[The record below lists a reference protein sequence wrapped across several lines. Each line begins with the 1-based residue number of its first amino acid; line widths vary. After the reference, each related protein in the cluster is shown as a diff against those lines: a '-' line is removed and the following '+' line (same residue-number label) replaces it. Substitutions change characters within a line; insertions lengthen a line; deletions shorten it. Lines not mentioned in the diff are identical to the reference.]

1 MILSRSL
8 QQYAEIPKQKH
19 AGGSTERLFVYQTHL
34 TEPQGKIKDLSIL
47 TQLDYTLMIVAIGA
61 ALLGAV
67 SGSLGTYA
75 VLRRQSLLGDAISH
89 AALPGIAIA
98 FLLTGSKTPLILVF
112 GAAIAGWLGT
122 LLILSVVRLT
132 RIKYDSALGIVLST
146 FFGFGLVLHTLIQR
160 TGNANQA
167 GLDTFLFGQAATILK
182 SDVLTIGILGGIAI
196 VIMLVFWKE
205 LKLLVFDEGFAASL
219 GFPIRALDILLTSLL
234 VIAIVLGLQAV
245 GAVLMSAM
253 LVAPAVAAR
262 QWTDK
267 LSVMML
273 LAAGF
278 GALAGVS
285 GTIISSS
292 ASRIPTGPTIV
303 LCATVVV
310 GFSIA
315 FALNRGLLWDWL
327 RHQRNKRN
335 LKMPGEQ
342 LFQSEEQ

>member
-1 MILSRSL
+1 MEVLNILN
-8 QQYAEIPKQKH
+8 H
-19 AGGSTERLFVYQTHL
+19 F
-34 TEPQGKIKDLSIL
+34 
-47 TQLDYTLMIVAIGA
+47 DYTLMVVTIGA

-98 FLLTGSKTPLILVF
+98 FLLTGSKAPLILVL

-122 LLILSVVRLT
+122 LLIMSVVRLT

-167 GLDTFLFGQAATILK
+167 GLDTFLFGQAATILTR
-182 SDVLTIGILGGIAI
+182 DILTMGVLGGIAI
-196 VIMLVFWKE
+196 VITFLFWKE

-267 LSVMML
+267 FSVMML

-315 FALNRGLLWDWL
+315 FASNRGLLWDWL
-327 RHQRNKRN
+327 RQQRNRRN
-335 LKMPGEQ
+335 LKMTEQ
-342 LFQSEEQ
+342 PQQGND

>member
-1 MILSRSL
+1 MEVLNILN
-8 QQYAEIPKQKH
+8 H
-19 AGGSTERLFVYQTHL
+19 F
-34 TEPQGKIKDLSIL
+34 
-47 TQLDYTLMIVAIGA
+47 DYTLMVVTIGA

-98 FLLTGSKTPLILVF
+98 FLLTGSKAPLILVL

-122 LLILSVVRLT
+122 LLIMSVVRLT

-167 GLDTFLFGQAATILK
+167 GLDTFLFGQAATILTR
-182 SDVLTIGILGGIAI
+182 DILTIGVLGGIAI
-196 VIMLVFWKE
+196 VITFIFWKE
-205 LKLLVFDEGFAASL
+205 LKLLVFDDGFAASL

-262 QWTDK
+262 QWTNK
-267 LSVMML
+267 LSVMMF
-273 LAAGF
+273 LAACF

-315 FALNRGLLWDWL
+315 FATNRGLLWDRL
-327 RHQRNKRN
+327 RQQRNRRN
-335 LKMPGEQ
+335 LKMTEQ
-342 LFQSEEQ
+342 PQQGND

>member
-1 MILSRSL
+1 METLNIL
-8 QQYAEIPKQKH
+8 PH
-19 AGGSTERLFVYQTHL
+19 
-34 TEPQGKIKDLSIL
+34 
-47 TQLDYTLMIVAIGA
+47 LDYTLMIVAIGA

-98 FLLTGSKTPLILVF
+98 FLLTGSKTPLILVL

-122 LLILSVVRLT
+122 LLILSIVRLT

-262 QWTDK
+262 QWTNK
-267 LSVMML
+267 LSVMMF

-285 GTIISSS
+285 GTIISSG

-303 LCATVVV
+303 LCATGVV
-310 GFSIA
+310 GFSIV
-315 FALNRGLLWDWL
+315 FARNRGLLWDWL
-327 RHQRNKRN
+327 RHQRNKRS
-335 LKMPGEQ
+335 LTVGSYGGSSYAEPQ
-342 LFQSEEQ
+342 DD

>member
-1 MILSRSL
+1 METLNILNR
-8 QQYAEIPKQKH
+8 
-19 AGGSTERLFVYQTHL
+19 F
-34 TEPQGKIKDLSIL
+34 
-47 TQLDYTLMIVAIGA
+47 DYTLMIVATGA
-61 ALLGAV
+61 ALLGIV
-67 SGSLGTYA
+67 SGALGTYA

-89 AALPGIAIA
+89 AALPGVAIA
-98 FLLTGSKTPLILVF
+98 FLLTGSKAPLILVL

-122 LLILSVVRLT
+122 LLIMSIVRLT
-132 RIKYDSALGIVLST
+132 RIKYDSALAVVLST

-167 GLDTFLFGQAATILK
+167 GLDTFLFGQAATILER
-182 SDVLTIGILGGIAI
+182 DILTIGILGGIAI
-196 VIMLVFWKE
+196 IIMLVFWKE

-219 GFPIRALDILLTSLL
+219 GFSIRVLDILLTSLL

-262 QWTDK
+262 QWTDR
-267 LSVMML
+267 LSVMIL
-273 LAAGF
+273 LAACF

-292 ASRIPTGPTIV
+292 AARIPTGPTIV

-310 GFSIA
+310 GFSII
-315 FALNRGLLWDWL
+315 FASNRGLLWGL
-327 RHQRNKRN
+327 IRQRRN
-335 LKMPGEQ
+335 RRSLKTAANG
-342 LFQSEEQ
+342 LFKQPQQGND

>member
-1 MILSRSL
+1 M
-8 QQYAEIPKQKH
+8 AN
-19 AGGSTERLFVYQTHL
+19 
-34 TEPQGKIKDLSIL
+34 LSIL
-47 TQLDYTLMIVAIGA
+47 IHLDYTLMIVAIGA

-89 AALPGIAIA
+89 AALPGVAIA
-98 FLLTGSKTPLILVF
+98 FLLTGSKTPLILVL
-112 GAAIAGWLGT
+112 GAALAGWLGT
-122 LLILSVVRLT
+122 LLILSIVRLT

-167 GLDTFLFGQAATILK
+167 GLDTFLFGQAATILE
-182 SDVLTIGILGGIAI
+182 SDVLTIGILGGVAI
-196 VIMLVFWKE
+196 IIMLVFWKE

-219 GFPIRALDILLTSLL
+219 GFPIRVLDILLTSLL

-262 QWTDK
+262 QWTNK
-267 LSVMML
+267 LSLMMF
-273 LAAGF
+273 LAACF

-310 GFSIA
+310 GLSIA
-315 FALNRGLLWDWL
+315 FAPNRGLLWDWL
-327 RHQRNKRN
+327 RHQRNKQG
-335 LKMPGEQ
+335 LKVATDR
-342 LFQSEEQ
+342 LLK

>member
-1 MILSRSL
+1 METLNILN
-8 QQYAEIPKQKH
+8 
-19 AGGSTERLFVYQTHL
+19 
-34 TEPQGKIKDLSIL
+34 
-47 TQLDYTLMIVAIGA
+47 LDYTLMIVSIGA
-61 ALLGAV
+61 ALLGIV
-67 SGSLGTYA
+67 SGALGTYA

-89 AALPGIAIA
+89 ASLPGIAIA
-98 FLLTGSKTPLILVF
+98 FLLTGSKAPLILVL

-122 LLILSVVRLT
+122 LLIMSIVRMT

-167 GLDTFLFGQAATILK
+167 GLDTFLFGQAATILER
-182 SDVLTIGILGGIAI
+182 DILTIGILGGIAI
-196 VIMLVFWKE
+196 IITLIFWKE

-262 QWTDK
+262 QWTDRI
-267 LSVMML
+267 SVMML
-273 LAAGF
+273 LAAFF

-285 GTIISSS
+285 GTIISST

-310 GFSIA
+310 GFSIF
-315 FALNRGLLWDWL
+315 FASNRGLLWDWI
-327 RHQRNKRN
+327 RQQRNKRD
-335 LKMPGEQ
+335 LEAAADG
-342 LFQSEEQ
+342 LFKQSQQGSD

>member
-1 MILSRSL
+1 MENLN
-8 QQYAEIPKQKH
+8 
-19 AGGSTERLFVYQTHL
+19 
-34 TEPQGKIKDLSIL
+34 IL
-47 TQLDYTLMIVAIGA
+47 TRFDYTLVVVTIGA

-98 FLLTGSKTPLILVF
+98 FLLTGSKTPLILVL

-122 LLILSVVRLT
+122 LLIMSVVRLT

-167 GLDTFLFGQAATILK
+167 GLDTFLFGQAATILTR
-182 SDVLTIGILGGIAI
+182 DILTIGVLGGIAI
-196 VIMLVFWKE
+196 VITFIFWKE

-262 QWTDK
+262 QWTNK
-267 LSVMML
+267 LSVMMF
-273 LAAGF
+273 LAACF

-315 FALNRGLLWDWL
+315 FASNRGLLWDWL
-327 RHQRNKRN
+327 RQQRNRRN
-335 LKMPGEQ
+335 LKMTEQ
-342 LFQSEEQ
+342 PQQGND

>member
-1 MILSRSL
+1 M
-8 QQYAEIPKQKH
+8 AN
-19 AGGSTERLFVYQTHL
+19 
-34 TEPQGKIKDLSIL
+34 LSIL
-47 TQLDYTLMIVAIGA
+47 IHLDYTLMIVAIGA

-89 AALPGIAIA
+89 AALPGVAIA
-98 FLLTGSKTPLILVF
+98 FLLTGSKTPLILVL
-112 GAAIAGWLGT
+112 GAALAGWLGT
-122 LLILSVVRLT
+122 LLILSIVRLT

-167 GLDTFLFGQAATILK
+167 GLDTFLFGQAATILE
-182 SDVLTIGILGGIAI
+182 SDVLTIGILGGVAI
-196 VIMLVFWKE
+196 IIMFVFWKE

-219 GFPIRALDILLTSLL
+219 GFPIRVLDILLTSLL

-262 QWTDK
+262 QWTNK
-267 LSVMML
+267 LSLMMF
-273 LAAGF
+273 LAACF

-310 GFSIA
+310 GLSIA
-315 FALNRGLLWDWL
+315 FAPNRGLLWDWL
-327 RHQRNKRN
+327 RHQRNKQG
-335 LKMPGEQ
+335 LKVATDRLLKHPQRG
-342 LFQSEEQ
+342 SE

>member
-1 MILSRSL
+1 METLNILNR
-8 QQYAEIPKQKH
+8 
-19 AGGSTERLFVYQTHL
+19 F
-34 TEPQGKIKDLSIL
+34 
-47 TQLDYTLMIVAIGA
+47 DYTFVIVAIGA
-61 ALLGAV
+61 SLLGAV
-67 SGSLGTYA
+67 SGALGTYA

-98 FLLTGSKTPLILVF
+98 FLLTGSKTPLILVL

-122 LLILSVVRLT
+122 LLIMSIVRMT

-167 GLDTFLFGQAATILK
+167 GLDTFLFGQAATILER
-182 SDVLTIGILGGIAI
+182 DVFTIGILGGIAI
-196 VIMLVFWKE
+196 IITLIFWKE

-219 GFPIRALDILLTSLL
+219 GFSTRALDILLTSLL

-262 QWTDK
+262 QWTDR

-273 LAAGF
+273 LAAFF
-278 GALAGVS
+278 GTLAGVS

-310 GFSIA
+310 GFSII
-315 FALNRGLLWDWL
+315 FAANRGLLWDWI
-327 RHQRNKRN
+327 RQRRN
-335 LKMPGEQ
+335 RQGLNAAANR
-342 LFQSEEQ
+342 LFKEPQQGGD

>member
-1 MILSRSL
+1 MENLNILAR
-8 QQYAEIPKQKH
+8 
-19 AGGSTERLFVYQTHL
+19 F
-34 TEPQGKIKDLSIL
+34 
-47 TQLDYTLMIVAIGA
+47 DYTLMVVTIGA

-98 FLLTGSKTPLILVF
+98 FLLTGSKAPLILVL

-122 LLILSVVRLT
+122 LLIMSIVRLT

-167 GLDTFLFGQAATILK
+167 GLDTFLFGQAATILA
-182 SDVLTIGILGGIAI
+182 SDILTIGVLGGVAI
-196 VIMLVFWKE
+196 VITFIFWKE

-219 GFPIRALDILLTSLL
+219 GFPLRTLDILLTSLL

-262 QWTDK
+262 QWTNK
-267 LSVMML
+267 LGLMMF
-273 LAAGF
+273 LAACF

-285 GTIISSS
+285 GAIISST

-315 FALNRGLLWDWL
+315 FASNRGLLWDWI
-327 RHQRNKRN
+327 RQKRN
-335 LKMPGEQ
+335 RRSLPN
-342 LFQSEEQ
+342 LSLIHISEPTRPY

>member
-1 MILSRSL
+1 MEIINILN
-8 QQYAEIPKQKH
+8 H
-19 AGGSTERLFVYQTHL
+19 F
-34 TEPQGKIKDLSIL
+34 
-47 TQLDYTLMIVAIGA
+47 DYTLMIVAIGA

-98 FLLTGSKTPLILVF
+98 FLLTGSKTPLILVL

-122 LLILSVVRLT
+122 LLIMSIVRMT

-167 GLDTFLFGQAATILK
+167 GLDTFLFGQAATMLK
-182 SDVLTIGILGGIAI
+182 RDILTIGILGGIAI
-196 VIMLVFWKE
+196 IITFIFWKE

-219 GFPIRALDILLTSLL
+219 GFSTRALDILLTSLL

-262 QWTDK
+262 QWTDR
-267 LSVMML
+267 LSLMMF
-273 LAAGF
+273 LAACF

-303 LCATVVV
+303 LCATVIV
-310 GFSIA
+310 GFSIL
-315 FALNRGLLWDWL
+315 FAANRGLLWDWT
-327 RHQRNKRN
+327 RQQRNRRG
-335 LKMPGEQ
+335 LKTAAGG
-342 LFQSEEQ
+342 LFKEPQQGGD

>member
-1 MILSRSL
+1 M
-8 QQYAEIPKQKH
+8 AN
-19 AGGSTERLFVYQTHL
+19 
-34 TEPQGKIKDLSIL
+34 LSIL
-47 TQLDYTLMIVAIGA
+47 IHLDYTLMIVAIGA

-89 AALPGIAIA
+89 AALPGVAIA
-98 FLLTGSKTPLILVF
+98 FLLTGSKTPLILVL
-112 GAAIAGWLGT
+112 GAALAGWLGT
-122 LLILSVVRLT
+122 LLILSIVRLT

-167 GLDTFLFGQAATILK
+167 GLDTFLFGQAATVLE
-182 SDVLTIGILGGIAI
+182 SDVLTIGILGGVAI
-196 VIMLVFWKE
+196 IIMLVFWKE

-219 GFPIRALDILLTSLL
+219 GFPIRVLDILLTSLL

-262 QWTDK
+262 QWTNK
-267 LSVMML
+267 LSLMMF
-273 LAAGF
+273 LAACF

-310 GFSIA
+310 GLSIA
-315 FALNRGLLWDWL
+315 FAPNRGLLWDWL
-327 RHQRNKRN
+327 RHQRNKQG
-335 LKMPGEQ
+335 LKVATDRLLKHPQRG
-342 LFQSEEQ
+342 SE

>member
-1 MILSRSL
+1 MEVLNILN
-8 QQYAEIPKQKH
+8 H
-19 AGGSTERLFVYQTHL
+19 F
-34 TEPQGKIKDLSIL
+34 
-47 TQLDYTLMIVAIGA
+47 DYTLMVVTIGA
-61 ALLGAV
+61 ALVGAV

-98 FLLTGSKTPLILVF
+98 FLLTGSKAPLILVL

-122 LLILSVVRLT
+122 LLIMSVVRLT

-167 GLDTFLFGQAATILK
+167 GLDTFLFGQAATILTR
-182 SDVLTIGILGGIAI
+182 DILTMGVLGGIAI
-196 VIMLVFWKE
+196 VITFIFWKE

-267 LSVMML
+267 FSVMMF
-273 LAAGF
+273 LAACF

-285 GTIISSS
+285 GTIISST

-315 FALNRGLLWDWL
+315 FASNRGLLWDWF
-327 RHQRNKRN
+327 RHRRNKQS
-335 LKMPGEQ
+335 LKVMADRLLKQPRQDGDP
-342 LFQSEEQ
+342 L

>member
-1 MILSRSL
+1 M
-8 QQYAEIPKQKH
+8 YA
-19 AGGSTERLFVYQTHL
+19 TES
-34 TEPQGKIKDLSIL
+34 QGKIKNLSIL
-47 TQLDYTLMIVAIGA
+47 IHLDYTLMIVAIGA

-67 SGSLGTYA
+67 SGTLGTYA

-98 FLLTGSKTPLILVF
+98 FLLTGSKTPLILVL
-112 GAAIAGWLGT
+112 GAAVAGWLGT
-122 LLILSVVRLT
+122 LFILSIVRLT
-132 RIKYDSALGIVLST
+132 RIKYDSALGIILST

-167 GLDTFLFGQAATILK
+167 GLDTFLFGQAATILE

-273 LAAGF
+273 LAACF

-310 GFSIA
+310 GFSIVLA
-315 FALNRGLLWDWL
+315 PNRGLLWNSL
-327 RHQRNKRN
+327 RYQRNKRN
-335 LKMPGEQ
+335 LKMLGRQ

>member
-1 MILSRSL
+1 MEVLNILN
-8 QQYAEIPKQKH
+8 H
-19 AGGSTERLFVYQTHL
+19 F
-34 TEPQGKIKDLSIL
+34 
-47 TQLDYTLMIVAIGA
+47 DYTLMVVTIGA

-98 FLLTGSKTPLILVF
+98 FLLTGSKAPLILVL

-122 LLILSVVRLT
+122 LLITSVVRLT

-167 GLDTFLFGQAATILK
+167 GLDTFLFGQAATILAR
-182 SDVLTIGILGGIAI
+182 DILTIGVLGGVAI
-196 VIMLVFWKE
+196 VITFIFGKE
-205 LKLLVFDEGFAASL
+205 LKLLVFDDGFAASL

-262 QWTDK
+262 QWTNK
-267 LSVMML
+267 LSVMMF
-273 LAAGF
+273 LAACF

-285 GTIISSS
+285 GTIISST

-315 FALNRGLLWDWL
+315 FASNRGLLWNRL
-327 RHQRNKRN
+327 RQQRNRRN
-335 LKMPGEQ
+335 LKMTEQ
-342 LFQSEEQ
+342 PQQGND

>member
-1 MILSRSL
+1 M
-8 QQYAEIPKQKH
+8 
-19 AGGSTERLFVYQTHL
+19 V
-34 TEPQGKIKDLSIL
+34 
-47 TQLDYTLMIVAIGA
+47 VAIGA
-61 ALLGAV
+61 SLLGAV
-67 SGSLGTYA
+67 SGALGTYA

-98 FLLTGSKTPLILVF
+98 FLLTGSKTPLILVL

-122 LLILSVVRLT
+122 LLIMSIVRMT

-167 GLDTFLFGQAATILK
+167 GLDTFLFGQAATILER
-182 SDVLTIGILGGIAI
+182 DVFTIGILGGIAI
-196 VIMLVFWKE
+196 LITLIFWKE

-219 GFPIRALDILLTSLL
+219 GFSTRALDILLTSLL

-262 QWTDK
+262 QWTDR

-273 LAAGF
+273 LAAFF
-278 GALAGVS
+278 GTLAGVS

-310 GFSIA
+310 GFSII
-315 FALNRGLLWDWL
+315 FAANRGLLWDWI
-327 RHQRNKRN
+327 RQRRN
-335 LKMPGEQ
+335 RQGLNAAANR
-342 LFQSEEQ
+342 LFKEPQQGGD

>member
-1 MILSRSL
+1 MENFNIL
-8 QQYAEIPKQKH
+8 IH
-19 AGGSTERLFVYQTHL
+19 F
-34 TEPQGKIKDLSIL
+34 
-47 TQLDYTLMIVAIGA
+47 DYTLMIVAIGA

-98 FLLTGSKTPLILVF
+98 FLLTGSKAPLILVL

-122 LLILSVVRLT
+122 LLIMSIVRLT

-167 GLDTFLFGQAATILK
+167 GLDTFLFGQAATILAR
-182 SDVLTIGILGGIAI
+182 DILTIGVLGGIAI
-196 VIMLVFWKE
+196 VIMFIFWKE
-205 LKLLVFDEGFAASL
+205 LKLLVFDEGFAASV

-262 QWTDK
+262 QWTNK

-273 LAAGF
+273 LAACF

-285 GTIISSS
+285 GTIISST

-315 FALNRGLLWDWL
+315 FAANRGLLWDWL
-327 RHQRNKRN
+327 RQQRNRRN
-335 LKMPGEQ
+335 LKMTEQ
-342 LFQSEEQ
+342 PQQGND

>member
-1 MILSRSL
+1 MP
-8 QQYAEIPKQKH
+8 Y
-19 AGGSTERLFVYQTHL
+19 THL
-34 TEPQGKIKDLSIL
+34 IMENLSIP
-47 TQLDYTLMIVAIGA
+47 THFDYTLMIVAIGA
-61 ALLGAV
+61 ALLGTV
-67 SGSLGTYA
+67 SGALGTYA

-98 FLLTGSKTPLILVF
+98 FLLTGSKTPLILVL
-112 GAAIAGWLGT
+112 GAAIVGWLGT
-122 LLILSVVRLT
+122 LLILSVVKLT

-146 FFGFGLVLHTLIQR
+146 FFGFGLVLYTLIQR

-167 GLDTFLFGQAATILK
+167 GLDTFLFGQAATILER
-182 SDVLTIGILGGIAI
+182 DVLTIGILGGIALI
-196 VIMLVFWKE
+196 IMLVFWKE
-205 LKLLVFDEGFAASL
+205 LKLLVFDEGFAASI

-262 QWTDK
+262 QWTNR
-267 LSVMML
+267 LGLMVL
-273 LAAGF
+273 LAACF

-285 GTIISSS
+285 GTVISSS

-310 GFSIA
+310 GISIA
-315 FALNRGLLWDWL
+315 FAPNRGLVWYWV
-327 RHQRNKRN
+327 RQQRNRRS
-335 LKMPGEQ
+335 LKVATGRLLKQPRQGGDA
-342 LFQSEEQ
+342 L

>member
-1 MILSRSL
+1 M
-8 QQYAEIPKQKH
+8 AN
-19 AGGSTERLFVYQTHL
+19 
-34 TEPQGKIKDLSIL
+34 LSIL
-47 TQLDYTLMIVAIGA
+47 IHLDYTLMIVSIGA

-89 AALPGIAIA
+89 AALPGVAIA
-98 FLLTGSKTPLILVF
+98 FLLTGSKTPLILVL
-112 GAAIAGWLGT
+112 GAALAGWLGT
-122 LLILSVVRLT
+122 LLILSIVRLT

-167 GLDTFLFGQAATILK
+167 GLDTFLFGQAATVLE
-182 SDVLTIGILGGIAI
+182 SDVLTIGILGGVAI
-196 VIMLVFWKE
+196 IIMFVFWKE

-219 GFPIRALDILLTSLL
+219 GFPIRVLDILLTSLL

-262 QWTDK
+262 QWTNK
-267 LSVMML
+267 LSLMMF
-273 LAAGF
+273 LAACF

-315 FALNRGLLWDWL
+315 FAPNRGLLWDWL
-327 RHQRNKRN
+327 RHQRNKQG
-335 LKMPGEQ
+335 LKVATDRLLKHPQRG
-342 LFQSEEQ
+342 SE

>member
-1 MILSRSL
+1 MIN
-8 QQYAEIPKQKH
+8 
-19 AGGSTERLFVYQTHL
+19 
-34 TEPQGKIKDLSIL
+34 LSIL
-47 TQLDYTLMIVAIGA
+47 THLDYTLMIVAIGA

-98 FLLTGSKTPLILVF
+98 FLLTGSKTPLILVL
-112 GAAIAGWLGT
+112 GAALAGWLGT
-122 LLILSVVRLT
+122 LLILSIVRLT

-167 GLDTFLFGQAATILK
+167 GLDTFLFGQAATILE
-182 SDVLTIGILGGIAI
+182 SDVWTIGILGGIAI
-196 VIMLVFWKE
+196 IIMLVFWKE

-262 QWTDK
+262 QWTNK
-267 LSVMML
+267 LSVMIFF
-273 LAAGF
+273 AACF

-315 FALNRGLLWDWL
+315 FAPNRGLLWDWL
-327 RHQRNKRN
+327 RHQRNKQS
-335 LKMPGEQ
+335 LKVATDRLLKQPQRG
-342 LFQSEEQ
+342 SE